1 MSLSISTRVI
11 RCRYERGSMII
22 TSNQAIEEWSPLFN
36 DALLAGATMDRLL
49 HHRQVIEIEGDSF
62 RNPPAKGKRAA

>member
-1 MSLSISTRVI
+1 
-11 RCRYERGSMII
+11 MII
-22 TSNQAIEEWSPLFN
+22 TSNRAIEEWSPLFN
-36 DALLAGATMDRLL
+36 DALLAGAAMDRLL